1 MIKID
6 ILDLD
11 KDNYIMYVEKNGKN
25 IWAIMGIMQYE
36 EEMEYYGIETKL
48 ETVKEKKGY
57 VFSKDINKEL
67 IYEETNRF
75 VQDHN
80 LDERDLNL

>member
-48 ETVKEKKGY
+48 ETVKEKKDMY
-57 VFSKDINKEL
+57 SQKI
-67 IYEETNRF
+67 
-75 VQDHN
+75 
-80 LDERDLNL
+80 